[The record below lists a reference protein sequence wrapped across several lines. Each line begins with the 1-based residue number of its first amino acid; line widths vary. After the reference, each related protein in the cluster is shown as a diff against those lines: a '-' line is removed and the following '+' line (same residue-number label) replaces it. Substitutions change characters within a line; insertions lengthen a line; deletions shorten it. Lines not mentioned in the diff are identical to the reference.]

1 MSLLFFFDFCF
12 LSYLIVFLKKVLAMN
27 KKFLVLC
34 MLSLFSFSQFSY
46 AECTPKEGDN
56 IFGTLVGAALGGL
69 VGSQIGGGTGNKI
82 AIGAGVLAGG
92 YFGNKVSK
100 SLSCADQEKHYSTT
114 QSALESQKS
123 GETST
128 WINPDTGH
136 KGEVTPTRT
145 YQSTKGIPCREF
157 TQTIYVEGE
166 HEKVEGKACRTPD
179 GNWEVVT

>member
-1 MSLLFFFDFCF
+1 
-12 LSYLIVFLKKVLAMN
+12 
-27 KKFLVLC
+27 
-34 MLSLFSFSQFSY
+34 MLSLFALSHFSY
-46 AECTPKEGDN
+46 AECTPEEGDN
-56 IFGTLVGAALGGL
+56 IFGTLIGAALGGL

-100 SLSCADQEKHYSTT
+100 AMNCADQEKHYTTT

-128 WINPDTGH
+128 WVNPDTGH

-145 YQSTKGIPCREF
+145 YQCAEGLPCREF
-157 TQTIYVEGE
+157 IQTFYVEG
-166 HEKVEGKACRTPD
+166 
-179 GNWEVVT
+179 